1 MGFFRMVV
9 SQASKH
15 VTWIL
20 DPGCRWMK
28 APPKQSWN
36 RWSRS
41 PALADFFAESTRK
54 LDQVRQIIKTVLEMC
69 GECFFVSVV
78 LFFLRLKQRFLWVF
92 LKQLFPR
99 WRNKQHYLRQPVP
112 SVKFWGYLYSD
123 PCPDQFLQ
131 NNAAIFC
138 NTYLDRFSDICSHNS
153 SEKFWQKM
161 IIHVITVYISWHIF
175 WHLSFCM

>member
-1 MGFFRMVV
+1 
-9 SQASKH
+9 
-15 VTWIL
+15 
-20 DPGCRWMK
+20 
-28 APPKQSWN
+28 
-36 RWSRS
+36 
-41 PALADFFAESTRK
+41 
-54 LDQVRQIIKTVLEMC
+54 
-69 GECFFVSVV
+69 VV